1 MSFTLDNLAAT
12 LIGGVLLLILIAL
25 QFRAQQANQDRA
37 ALYTAKKQTLSFA
50 DVLVRDFSNLGVE
63 MPRDR
68 RIGRHSV
75 NADGLTDTLRFSRVN
90 TAGDTLNIEYRLV
103 AADSI
108 VRGDSTTVLYQI
120 ERYENGVFTGGST
133 PTMRSFTIEL
143 LDEGGGLVTVDLR
156 QARQVRIGFVNVLPY
171 GDPDDHYIPSTYWGT
186 TLRPRSLNPH
196 IQANSEL

>member
-1 MSFTLDNLAAT
+1 MPFTLDNLAAV
-12 LIGGVLLLILIAL
+12 LISGVLVLILVTM
-25 QFRAQQANQDRA
+25 QFRAQQANQDRLV
-37 ALYTAKKQTLSFA
+37 LYTAKKQTLSFA
-50 DVLVRDFSNLGVE
+50 DVLVRDLSNLGVE
-63 MPRDR
+63 MPRDQ

-75 NADGLTDTLRFSRVN
+75 NGDGLTDTLRFSRVD

-103 AADSI
+103 VADSI
-108 VRGDSTTVLYQI
+108 VHEDTTVLYQI

-143 LDEGGGLVTVDLR
+143 LDEGGATIAVDLR
-156 QARQVRIGFVNVLPY
+156 ETRQVRIGFVNVMPF

-196 IQANSEL
+196 IQENSEL

>member
-1 MSFTLDNLAAT
+1 MAASS
-12 LIGGVLLLILIAL
+12 
-25 QFRAQQANQDRA
+25 
-37 ALYTAKKQTLSFA
+37 Y
-50 DVLVRDFSNLGVE
+50 E
-63 MPRDR
+63 
-68 RIGRHSV
+68 H
-75 NADGLTDTLRFSRVN
+75 
-90 TAGDTLNIEYRLV
+90 E
-103 AADSI
+103 
-108 VRGDSTTVLYQI
+108 DSTTVLYQI
-120 ERYENGVFTGGST
+120 ERYQNGEYTGGST